1 MDATAFDRDC
11 PGVET
16 MPKEHPPK
24 PSLDE
29 WTVKVAEIRM
39 RKQEV

>member
-16 MPKEHPPK
+16 MPKEFSPVPGTQ
-24 PSLDE
+24 E
-29 WTVKVAEIRM
+29 WTGKVAEIRM